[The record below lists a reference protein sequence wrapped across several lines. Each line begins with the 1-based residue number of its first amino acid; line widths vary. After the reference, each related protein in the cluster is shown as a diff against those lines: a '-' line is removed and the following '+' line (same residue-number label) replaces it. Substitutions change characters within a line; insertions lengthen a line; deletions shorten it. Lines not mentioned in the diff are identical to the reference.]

1 MLSNNA
7 HTQKIHNLLKSSDVF
22 GLAAVATSEV
32 VKLITNKNFKTLSVY
47 NRTWVT
53 SHKYS
58 SALVVV

>member
-47 NRTWVT
+47 NRT
-53 SHKYS
+53 
-58 SALVVV
+58 